1 MPILVAVVGLCI
13 GNLLNLLIARQL
25 VSAYRV
31 RLARREGALDWVP
44 ILGAWRRRHWLA
56 LAVEGLSGLM
66 AVALFIRYGASARS
80 LVLFGASLVLIDT
93 AAIDFKVRMIDT
105 LALLFAMLVV
115 LALAPLNAIGWLAS
129 AFGLVMAGLM
139 FSFLFILAKVL
150 FRGVAAPFGLGDIY
164 LAAFIG
170 ALVGF
175 RDLSVALFYGIAM
188 AGLVSL
194 ALIVLRS
201 MGRKVPTYIAYGTY
215 LCLGTLLF
223 LATRTY

>member
-1 MPILVAVVGLCI
+1 MVVLIALVGLVA
-13 GNLLNLLIARQL
+13 GNLLNVVIARQL

-31 RLARREGALDWVP
+31 RLPRRKGPPDWVP
-44 ILGAWRRRHWLA
+44 LLGAWRRRAWLE
-56 LAVEGLSGLM
+56 LAVEVVTGLM
-66 AVALFIRYGASARS
+66 AAALFLHYGLSVRT

-93 AAIDFKVRMIDT
+93 GAIDFKVRMIDT
-105 LALLFAMLVV
+105 LVLVVAIVAV
-115 LALAPLNAIGWLAS
+115 LALAPLNAIGWLSS
-129 AFGLVMAGLM
+129 AFGLVMATIM
-139 FSFLFILAKVL
+139 FFLLYMLAKVL
-150 FRGVAAPFGLGDIY
+150 FPGVAAPFGLGDVY

-188 AGLVSL
+188 AGLVS
-194 ALIVLRS
+194 IVLIALRS
-201 MGRKVPTYIAYGTY
+201 TGRKGPKYIAYGTY